1 MIIYYI
7 NFIVHSVKER
17 ELLAKK
23 EDEKRQK
30 ELKRQEQAEQRR
42 KQAEVCSLL
51 HIKFLNI
58 VQTFYILK
66 IILKEFPIINYSI
79 TLILKTQFHC
89 SEF

>member
-51 HIKFLNI
+51 HIFLKYS
-58 VQTFYILK
+58 TDILYFENHSER
-66 IILKEFPIINYSI
+66 ISNHQLFNYPYFKNSI
-79 TLILKTQFHC
+79 SLF
-89 SEF
+89 